1 MNARTARPNV
11 NAVLDGLKDFQRA
24 SVDTVF
30 RRLYLAADS
39 TRRFLVADEVGLG
52 KTLVARGVI
61 ARTVDYL
68 WSTTKRIDVVYVCSN
83 ADIARQNI
91 QRLKIGE
98 QTHFGLA
105 TRITLLPTVLAD
117 LQERKLNFVSF
128 TPGTSFNL
136 RSQMGVAEERALL
149 YELLRR
155 AWQLR
160 GRGPIRVL
168 QGDASFDSFEQTI
181 QKVKTKRHIDR
192 SLRSAF
198 LTDLELHIDK
208 QRAHGETD
216 IRARFEGLSQR
227 LGRSRR
233 TLSAEDRRERAEIV
247 GDLRRLLAKSCIKA
261 LEPDLIILDEFQR
274 FKHLIDGN
282 DEMSEL
288 AHDLF
293 SYEGARILLLS
304 ATPYKMYT
312 LAHETDD
319 DHYADFLRTLAFLL
333 GDESETAHFRILLQ
347 EFRREV
353 LRLGEHASTSPAEVQ
368 NGHLARLKAELERR
382 LRRVIVRTERLAVT
396 EDRDG
401 MLEQVQTAG
410 AQLEASDLVA
420 YARLQ
425 ATARVLDQRDT
436 LEYWKSAPYLLNFM
450 DDYDLKRKFERTCQD
465 PRQARSLARTL
476 GVADGLLLSWADL
489 AAYREIDPANARLRT
504 LLADTIESGAWRLL
518 WMPPTLPYYQLGG
531 AFADPAVRR
540 FTKRLVFSSW
550 KVAPKAIAALV
561 SYAAERE
568 MMQSFEEA
576 PENTSEARRRR
587 RGLLRFARTDD
598 RLVGMAVLGMLY
610 PCMTIARECDPL
622 ALIGQRGTGDTLPTV
637 ADILDHAE
645 RRIDELL
652 PSIRLEPSVDGPED
666 EAWYWAAPILLD
678 LFNDGPA
685 TRMWFGRSRLAQSWV
700 GETVDDDDVG
710 GEDRSSWA
718 EHVDRA
724 RALIV
729 DPQRQ
734 LGPRPRDLARV
745 LALMAV
751 AGPGVAALRALSRV
765 AGGPGALSTP
775 TMRDRAGQIAWSLRN
790 LFNLPEVMSLLRPP
804 AHSSSNEQN
813 DLNASAIPDRFRESG
828 REEPYWRLVLEYCVD
843 GGLQPALDEFAHVL
857 RESLGLL
864 DQKTDSVASQVAEAI
879 SHALSLRAATPV
891 VDEISVDGRG
901 DQVNVGKNR
910 GMRNRFAM
918 RFGDERQ
925 EESGGTGRADHVRA
939 AFNSPF
945 WPFVL
950 ATTSVGQEGL
960 DFHPYCHAVVHWNLP
975 SNPVD
980 LEQREGRV
988 HRYKGH
994 AVRKNLARQY
1004 GVPET
1009 SNNADPWES
1018 LFACAVHDRPDGAT
1032 DLVPFWVY
1040 PREGGA
1046 KIERHVPALPM
1057 SRDLERLTALR
1068 KSLAVY
1074 RMVFGQ
1080 PRQDDLVKYVLA
1092 HVPESEIAQITND
1105 LRIDLS
1111 PRDTN
1116 GSSPTSHDCRTVP
1129 T

>member
-1 MNARTARPNV
+1 MSSRTARPNV

-30 RRLYLAADS
+30 RRLYLDADS

-61 ARTVDYL
+61 ARTVDHL
-68 WSTTKRIDVVYVCSN
+68 WSTTKRIDVIYVCSN

-117 LQERKLNFVSF
+117 FREQKLNFVSF

-149 YELLRR
+149 YQLLRR

-181 QKVKTKRHIDR
+181 QRVRTKRHIDR

-198 LTDLELHIDK
+198 LIDLELHIGK
-208 QRAHGETD
+208 QHAHGETD
-216 IRARFEGLSQR
+216 IRTRFEELSSR

-293 SYEGARILLLS
+293 SYEDARILLLS

-319 DHYADFLRTLAFLL
+319 DHYADFLRTLAFLQ
-333 GDESETAHFRILLQ
+333 GDESETAHFKTLLQ

-353 LRLGEHASTSPAEVQ
+353 LRPGEHASTSPSEVQ

-401 MLEQVQTAG
+401 MLEQVETAG
-410 AQLEASDLVA
+410 ARLEAGDLVA

-425 ATARVLDQRDT
+425 ATARVLDQRDI

-450 DDYDLKRKFERTCQD
+450 DDYDLKRAFERACHD
-465 PRQARSLARTL
+465 PRQARPLARTL

-489 AAYREIDPANARLRT
+489 AAYRSIDPTNARLRT

-531 AFADPAVRR
+531 AFADPALRR

-550 KVAPKAIAALV
+550 KVVPKAIAALV
-561 SYAAERE
+561 SYAAERA

-576 PENTSEARRRR
+576 PENTPEARRRR

-610 PCMTIARECDPL
+610 PSTTLARECDPL
-622 ALIGQRGTGDTLPTV
+622 ALIGQRGTEDTLSTV
-637 ADILDHAE
+637 AGILDRAE

-652 PSIRLEPSVDGPED
+652 PSIRLETSAEGPED

-678 LFNDGPA
+678 LFNDGPS

-700 GETVDDDDVG
+700 GETVADDDDG
-710 GEDRSSWA
+710 QDHSSWA

-734 LGPRPRDLARV
+734 LGPRPRDLSRV

-775 TMRDRAGQIAWSLRN
+775 TLRDGAGQIAWSLRN

-804 AHSSSNEQN
+804 AHSPANEHN
-813 DLNASAIPDRFRESG
+813 VLSVSAIPDRSRESG
-828 REEPYWRLVLEYCVD
+828 REEPYWRHVLEYCVE
-843 GGLQPALDEFAHVL
+843 GGLQSALDEFAHVL
-857 RESLGLL
+857 RESLGLV

-879 SHALSLRAATPV
+879 RHSVSLRAATPV
-891 VDEISVDGRG
+891 VDEISVNGRG
-901 DQVNVGKNR
+901 DQISVGKNR
-910 GMRNRFAM
+910 SMRNRFAM

-925 EESGGTGRADHVRA
+925 EDIGGTGRADHVRA

-994 AVRKNLARQY
+994 AVRKNLARRY
-1004 GVPET
+1004 GA
-1009 SNNADPWES
+1009 SACAQGGDPWQS
-1018 LFACAVHDRPDGAT
+1018 LFAHAVHDRPDGAT
-1032 DLVPFWVY
+1032 DLIPFWVY
-1040 PREGGA
+1040 PVEGGA
-1046 KIERHVPALPM
+1046 RIERHVPAIPM

-1080 PRQDDLVKYVLA
+1080 PRQDDLVRYLLT
-1092 HVPESEIAQITND
+1092 HVPESELERITSE

-1111 PRDTN
+1111 PRVTS
-1116 GSSPTSHDCRTVP
+1116 GSCLPSRELQTITV
-1129 T
+1129 